1 MQQIRKLISLVIF
14 LFPVFLFSQ
23 EFIGFVNDDFVRL
36 REEPGLEGNVVAVLS
51 KGEKIKITGRTET
64 RDFISGNNSHWLEV
78 FYQNQTAWI
87 YAAFVNLEKKRYQDI
102 PIKKKENE
110 KNFTD
115 VSNSNF
121 SSAQEWVKK
130 EKEIIERYYKTSRI
144 YSIQSLYENFVSLI
158 KAKQNVQS
166 LFLNTLELA
175 IVETS
180 RFTLLSSALFTDF
193 LQENSKASLKISPLF
208 MQDNYTGVF
217 WITGFD
223 NNTSFIIDETC
234 TIGIVFHMIRVSDF
248 DVLES
253 RIVIDSVILS
263 PYEPSMFPSET
274 AHIQFLFSPY
284 TLGISDLLR
293 ALTNK
298 EFAEESFSFDNY

>member
-1 MQQIRKLISLVIF
+1 M
-14 LFPVFLFSQ
+14 
-23 EFIGFVNDDFVRL
+23 
-36 REEPGLEGNVVAVLS
+36 
-51 KGEKIKITGRTET
+51 
-64 RDFISGNNSHWLEV
+64 
-78 FYQNQTAWI
+78 
-87 YAAFVNLEKKRYQDI
+87 
-102 PIKKKENE
+102 
-110 KNFTD
+110 
-115 VSNSNF
+115 
-121 SSAQEWVKK
+121 
-130 EKEIIERYYKTSRI
+130 
-144 YSIQSLYENFVSLI
+144 YENFVSLI